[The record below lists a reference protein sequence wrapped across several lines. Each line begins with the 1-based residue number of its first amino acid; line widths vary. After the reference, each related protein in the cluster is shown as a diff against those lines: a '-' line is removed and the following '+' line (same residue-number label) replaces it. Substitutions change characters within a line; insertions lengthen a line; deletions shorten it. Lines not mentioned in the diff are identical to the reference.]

1 MLATRIL
8 RAASSTSTI
17 ASASAGASQL
27 LRAKNTTELTGLA
40 VHPSPFSALESSY
53 TQTVKFLEGLPSE
66 SVYRQ
71 ATLAITQQRL
81 AALQQTQKQHQQA
94 LSSGDANQVEEVIT
108 DLERTLDAGQI
119 EEVIVQAQDEL
130 KLAAKML
137 EWKSHE
143 PLEVTPGP
151 NQWKYFDMAEEAAT
165 DE

>member
-27 LRAKNTTELTGLA
+27 LRAKHTTELTGLA
-40 VHPSPFSALESSY
+40 VHPSPFSALESDY
-53 TQTVKFLEGLPSE
+53 TQTIKFLEGLPSE

-81 AALQQTQKQHQQA
+81 AALQETQKQHQQE
-94 LSSGDANQVEEVIT
+94 LNSGDAKQVEDVIAN
-108 DLERTLDAGQI
+108 LETTLDAGQI
-119 EEVIVQAQDEL
+119 EEVIIQARDEL

-137 EWKSHE
+137 EW
-143 PLEVTPGP
+143 
-151 NQWKYFDMAEEAAT
+151 NA
-165 DE
+165 

>member
-17 ASASAGASQL
+17 ASASAGSSQF
-27 LRAKNTTELTGLA
+27 LRGKHSTELTGLA
-40 VHPSPFSALESSY
+40 VHPTPFSALESNY
-53 TQTVKFLEGLPSE
+53 TQTLKFLESLPSE

-71 ATLAITQQRL
+71 ATIALTQQRFD
-81 AALQQTQKQHQQA
+81 ALQQIQKQHQQT
-94 LSSGDANQVEEVIT
+94 LNSGDATKVEEVIA

-137 EWKSHE
+137 EWKS
-143 PLEVTPGP
+143 
-151 NQWKYFDMAEEAAT
+151 
-165 DE
+165 